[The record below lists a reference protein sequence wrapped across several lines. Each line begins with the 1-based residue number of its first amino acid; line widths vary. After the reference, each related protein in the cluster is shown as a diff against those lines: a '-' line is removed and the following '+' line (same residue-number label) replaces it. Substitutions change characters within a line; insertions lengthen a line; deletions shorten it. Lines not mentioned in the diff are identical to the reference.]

1 MQQKTKQAAKAAT
14 TDTPGINCQTTESA
28 TDASPEDTGIE
39 SPVPAPENVL
49 PPFFWRRITDKDVK
63 AAIHGSYLETIC
75 GILSKNYRGNP
86 PFPMILGHAILLMS
100 VALTHQ
106 GEEPGFIVDNNG
118 NIIPA
123 FQITSARQSRL
134 YINTGHGNVP
144 NAYVMVVAPSG
155 AGKSLGYI
163 HLAEALGY
171 TVMNDGSPEGIKD
184 AAMENP
190 HILLEIQELSDVLR
204 GKGPLG
210 RFRKGLTELFNAGS
224 FNDKFSKRTGAPERS
239 ASWFYP
245 SLYAAIQPE
254 LLKTLGRELDI
265 EQGLFGRF
273 LVFTLSESDMGY
285 SFNPCNQDD
294 EEDLNRLYLDLR
306 AISEIEGS
314 VDVPDPEYNTK
325 FSEPILAE
333 ISKMMRPLV
342 LRYGSEYLPRIA
354 LMLAIPNTPADIS
367 ETPPVLTADHLARA
381 SIILYRI
388 LSMAEIALGALTNLE
403 GHARTLEDNLQKMV
417 QLIDRLSETN
427 EAGLLVNQISRNS
440 NRTGW
445 DSKTRK
451 DLLNELS
458 ARGWIVII
466 RNGQKLESIEKGCR
480 IALNKSEIP
489 FEILQGAS
497 R

>member
-1 MQQKTKQAAKAAT
+1 MNKTRKAEKAAADAPGIPT
-14 TDTPGINCQTTESA
+14 ANVESVTDTNQA
-28 TDASPEDTGIE
+28 DTGIE
-39 SPVPAPENVL
+39 SPVPDQENAPSDQ
-49 PPFFWRRITDKDVK
+49 FFWRRITDEDVK
-63 AAIHGSYLETIC
+63 DAIHGSCLETIC
-75 GILSKNYRGNP
+75 QVLSKNYRGNP

-100 VALTHQ
+100 ATLTHK

-118 NIIPA
+118 SLVPA
-123 FQITSARQSRL
+123 FHITPARLSRL

-163 HLAEALGY
+163 HLAESLGY
-171 TVMNDGSPEGIKD
+171 TVMNDGSPEGLKD

-190 HILLEIQELSDVLR
+190 HILLEIQELSDVLKGR
-204 GKGPLG
+204 GPLG
-210 RFRKGLTELFNAGS
+210 RFRKGLTDMFNAGK

-239 ASWFYP
+239 APWFYP
-245 SLYAAIQPE
+245 SVYAAIQPE
-254 LLKTLGRELDI
+254 LLKALGRELDI

-294 EEDLNRLYLDLR
+294 EEDLNRLYLELR

-325 FSEPILAE
+325 FTEPILAG

-342 LRYGSEYLPRIA
+342 LRYGNEYLPRIA
-354 LMLAIPNTPADIS
+354 LMLAIPNDPANIS
-367 ETPPVLTADHLARA
+367 QTPPVLTSDHLNRA

-388 LSMAEIALGALTNLE
+388 LSMAEMALGALTNLE
-403 GHARTLEDNLQKMV
+403 GHARSLEENLQKMV
-417 QLIDRLSETN
+417 QLIARLSETTG
-427 EAGLLVNQISRNS
+427 AGLLVNQISRNS

-445 DSKTRK
+445 DSKTRE
-451 DLLNELS
+451 DLLNELA
-458 ARGWIVII
+458 ARGWIVIG
-466 RNGQKLESIEKGCR
+466 RNGQKIESVEKGCR
-480 IALNKSEIP
+480 IALNRSEIP
-489 FEILQGAS
+489 SGIL
-497 R
+497 

>member
-1 MQQKTKQAAKAAT
+1 MNKTKKADTAT
-14 TDTPGINCQTTESA
+14 TDAPGIKTTTPAPVACS
-28 TDASPEDTGIE
+28 EDTGTE
-39 SPVPAPENVL
+39 SSVPDPEDVT
-49 PPFFWRRITDKDVK
+49 PDPCFWRRITDEDVK
-63 AAIHGSYLETIC
+63 AAIKGSYLETLC
-75 GILSKNYRGNP
+75 EVLSKNYRGKP

-100 VALTHQ
+100 ATLTHQ
-106 GEEPGFIVDNNG
+106 GEEPGFIVDNDG
-118 NIIPA
+118 GLIPA
-123 FQITSARQSRL
+123 FQITPARQSRL

-163 HLAEALGY
+163 QLAESLGY

-190 HILLEIQELSDVLR
+190 HILLEIQELSDVLKGR
-204 GKGPLG
+204 GPLG
-210 RFRKGLTELFNAGS
+210 RFKKGLTDMFNAGK

-239 ASWFYP
+239 APWFYP
-245 SLYAAIQPE
+245 SVYAAIQPE
-254 LLKTLGRELDI
+254 LLKALGRELDI

-294 EEDLNRLYLDLR
+294 EKDLNRLHLDLR

-325 FSEPILAE
+325 FTEPILAE

-342 LRYGSEYLPRIA
+342 LRYGNEYLPRIA
-354 LMLAIPNTPADIS
+354 LMLAIPNSPADIPQ
-367 ETPPVLTADHLARA
+367 TPPVLTTDHLTRA

-388 LSMAEIALGALTNLE
+388 LSMAETALGALTNLE
-403 GHARTLEDNLQKMV
+403 GHARSLEENLQKMV
-417 QLIDRLSETN
+417 QLIARLSETT

-445 DSKTRK
+445 DSKTRV
-451 DLLNELS
+451 DLLNELA
-458 ARGWIVII
+458 ARGWIMIAK
-466 RNGQKLESIEKGCR
+466 NGQKLESIEKGCR
-480 IALNKSEIP
+480 IALNRPEIP
-489 FEILQGAS
+489 SGIL
-497 R
+497 